1 VAPATHSI
9 PNILSRRTVLVAGIA
24 LIVVVGAATALI
36 IWLLRAQALERAE
49 LHLDDLGAAVAEH
62 AHQSMHSV
70 ALILSATAEEVGP
83 RLEQGA
89 GFSEAMIHRRLR
101 DRVKALPHVLA
112 LTVMDRDGNLLAH
125 SGRFPAPAVNYADR
139 EYFRAHRAS
148 GAAGP
153 HIGEPV
159 VGRTTGVRT
168 YTFSLRV
175 DGPRGEFRG
184 LVVAAARLEY
194 FHDFYKRLKLGPE
207 GRVFVFRADG
217 LFLTSYPVIDSAIG
231 RSFADDPLFAQ
242 PVAGPAA
249 SVVRRSG
256 FVDARARIV
265 AFRRLA
271 DEPLVVAVSSTQ
283 DFVLAGWRADAFQIG
298 AAGAAMTVFFGLA
311 MLLLLRQLRERT
323 VLKGELAEAGE
334 QLHRIVDT
342 AMDAIITV
350 DEKQNI
356 VLFNSAAEK
365 IFRHPAAQAL
375 GQPLDRFIPERFRAA
390 HRRHVWRFG
399 ETGDS
404 MRVMGENLV
413 LYGLRPDGEE
423 FPIDASISQ
432 IDHDGGKLF
441 TVILR
446 DITARKQAEA
456 EVRKQRDTAQR
467 YLDIAGVILVALD
480 SDGKVALINR
490 KGCEVLGYREDEIV
504 GQSWFDRFLPERL
517 RQDTWNVFERIVGG
531 ERQLTEFHENPVLTR
546 SGAERMIAWHNRAL
560 TDENGRV
567 VGALSSGADVTERK
581 QAEAALERSYRELR
595 ELSAAMNEV
604 REAER
609 TRIARELHDE
619 LAQWLTALK
628 MDVAWLSSRLPDE
641 QQQLIDRTE
650 KMKGLVDT
658 TVGAVRRIAAA
669 LRPVMLDDLGL
680 IAATE
685 NLLHDFSQRTGVVVG
700 HEIEDWADRLGEPL
714 ATSLYR
720 MLQEAVT
727 NVARHAAATE
737 VRVTLRRENGD
748 LVLRVQDNGRGFDA
762 EVVARGK
769 SYGVLG
775 MRERAHTLGGRAR
788 IEPLMTGGTLVEI
801 VIPYERYETGGEGAG
816 HDSSA
821 AG

>member
-1 VAPATHSI
+1 VAPATR
-9 PNILSRRTVLVAGIA
+9 NILDVLSRRTILIIGIA
-24 LIVVVGAATALI
+24 LIAVVAGTMALV

-49 LHLDDLGAAVAEH
+49 LHLDDLAAAVAEH
-62 AHQSMHSV
+62 AHQSTHSV
-70 ALILSATAEEVGP
+70 ELILSATAQEVGP
-83 RLEQGA
+83 HLARGGGLE
-89 GFSEAMIHRRLR
+89 EARIHQRLR
-101 DRVKALPHVLA
+101 QRVEALPHLLA
-112 LTVMDRDGNLLAH
+112 LTVMDRDGNLLVH
-125 SGRFPAPAVNYADR
+125 SGRFPAPAVSYADR
-139 EYFRAHRAS
+139 EYFRAQRAS
-148 GAAGP
+148 GATGV

-168 YTFSLRV
+168 YTFSRRV
-175 DGPRGEFRG
+175 DGLRGEFHG
-184 LVVAAARLEY
+184 LIVAAARLAY

-265 AFRRLA
+265 AFQRLA

-283 DFVLAGWRADAFQIG
+283 DFVLAGWRADAFRIG

-365 IFRHPAAQAL
+365 IFRIPVAEAI

-390 HRRHVWRFG
+390 HRRHIWRFG

-413 LYGLRPDGEE
+413 LYGLRADGEE

-432 IDHDGGKLF
+432 IDHEGGKFF

-446 DITARKQAEA
+446 DITARREA
-456 EVRKQRDTAQR
+456 Q
-467 YLDIAGVILVALD
+467 
-480 SDGKVALINR
+480 
-490 KGCEVLGYREDEIV
+490 
-504 GQSWFDRFLPERL
+504 
-517 RQDTWNVFERIVGG
+517 
-531 ERQLTEFHENPVLTR
+531 
-546 SGAERMIAWHNRAL
+546 
-560 TDENGRV
+560 
-567 VGALSSGADVTERK
+567 
-581 QAEAALERSYRELR
+581 AALERSYRELR
-595 ELSAAMNEV
+595 ELSAVMNEV

-628 MDVAWLSSRLPDE
+628 MDVAWLASRLPE
-641 QQQLIDRTE
+641 ERQQLRDRTE
-650 KMKGLVDT
+650 KMKELVDT

-680 IAATE
+680 VAATE
-685 NLLHDFSQRTGVVVG
+685 NLLHDFSQRTGVVVS
-700 HEIEDWADRLGEPL
+700 HELESWADDLGEPL

-720 MLQEAVT
+720 ILQEAVT

-737 VRVTLRRENGD
+737 VRVTLSRENGD
-748 LVLRVQDNGRGFDA
+748 FVLRVRDNGRGFDA
-762 EVVARGK
+762 EVATLGK

-788 IEPLMTGGTLVEI
+788 IVRLETGGTLVEI
-801 VIPYERYETGGEGAG
+801 VIPYERYENSEPGAG
-816 HDSSA
+816 HDSRA